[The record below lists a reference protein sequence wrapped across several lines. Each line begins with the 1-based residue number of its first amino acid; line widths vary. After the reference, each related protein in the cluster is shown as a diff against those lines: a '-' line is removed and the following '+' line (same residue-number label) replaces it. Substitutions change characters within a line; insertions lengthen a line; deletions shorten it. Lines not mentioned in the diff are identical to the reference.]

1 MGWLKRKKPATPVN
15 PRKTQSTRRRD
26 KPGYGRTF
34 CPDCGPGD
42 RVGSGEIGDEECQTC
57 SGQGWM

>member
-1 MGWLKRKKPATPVN
+1 MGIFGKKKPATPLN
-15 PRKTQSTRRRD
+15 PKKAKSARRRD
-26 KPGYGRTF
+26 TPSYGRTF

-42 RVGSGEIGDEECQTC
+42 RVGSGEIDGEQCQTC

>member
-1 MGWLKRKKPATPVN
+1 LGIFRKRKPATPLN
-15 PRKTQSTRRRD
+15 PRKHKAKKRD
-26 KPGYGRTF
+26 KPSYGRTF

-42 RVGSGEIGDEECQTC
+42 RVGSGEIDGEECQTC